1 MLCYRCSALQC
12 IAVEQMYV
20 YSSVAAVQRSIFESK
35 NGPGVDEQLSAVYKS
50 MKVLYYKSMKSDQ
63 WRKEGGAQV

>member
-1 MLCYRCSALQC
+1 
-12 IAVEQMYV
+12 MYV